1 MVDLFE
7 DPKTREAIQA
17 EFKEQTKGHVY
28 KPYIADGPPRLP
40 SDEPAR
46 SAK

>member
-17 EFKEQTKGHVY
+17 EFKEKTKGHVY
-28 KPYIADGPPRLP
+28 KAYIPNGPPMLP
-40 SDEPAR
+40 GGDPAR
-46 SAK
+46 SAR